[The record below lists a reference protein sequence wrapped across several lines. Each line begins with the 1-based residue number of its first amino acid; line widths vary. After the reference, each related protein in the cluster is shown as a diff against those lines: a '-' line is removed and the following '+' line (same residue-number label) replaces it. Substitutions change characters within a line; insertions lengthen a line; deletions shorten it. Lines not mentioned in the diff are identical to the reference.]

1 MATLSSWVSKYGWR
15 RATCK
20 MDPLSI
26 WASIIAL
33 CQAVTAITAGIREVA
48 TFMVA
53 PDEISDL
60 HNEVGKIFTYN

>member
-1 MATLSSWVSKYGWR
+1 MATLSSWVSRYGWH

-26 WASIIAL
+26 CASIIAL

-48 TFMVA
+48 TVVAA

-60 HNEVGKIFTYN
+60 HNEVGDLFSYN

>member
-1 MATLSSWVSKYGWR
+1 
-15 RATCK
+15 

-26 WASIIAL
+26 CASIIAL

-48 TFMVA
+48 TVVAA

-60 HNEVGKIFTYN
+60 HNEVGEVFAYKQ